1 MLFQFI
7 LDTSSFFLY
16 TVCRFS
22 NPNSFKAA
30 PMKAIKNP
38 PNLKEAVY
46 QRLKE
51 SIIRG
56 EISPG
61 SKLVETQISQALG
74 VSRTP
79 LREATSRLGQ
89 EGLLEVVPRR
99 GTFVRKQSL
108 NEILESLE
116 IREALEGLAAR
127 LAARHATPDVIQKM
141 KNCFSAFSP
150 KNVEKS
156 IKDYAQQNVRFHHL
170 VIQASQNRRLIGII
184 RNLYDQMD
192 MVRLHTIVLPGRA
205 RKSLSEHR
213 AIIRLIEERKGD
225 LAEKCLRL
233 HIRDLRKA
241 VRNYPNPGGSPL
253 PAFPGSETGER

>member
-1 MLFQFI
+1 
-7 LDTSSFFLY
+7 
-16 TVCRFS
+16 
-22 NPNSFKAA
+22 
-30 PMKAIKNP
+30 MKAIKSR

-51 SIIRG
+51 SVIRG
-56 EISPG
+56 EIAPG
-61 SKLVETQISQALG
+61 SKLVETQISSELG

-79 LREATSRLGQ
+79 LREAISRLGQ

-99 GTFVRKQSL
+99 GTFVRKHSR

-116 IREALEGLAAR
+116 IRETLEGLAAR
-127 LAARHATPDVIQKM
+127 LAARHATTETIQKM
-141 KNCFSAFSP
+141 KSCFSGFSP

-156 IKDYAQQNVRFHHL
+156 IKDYAQKNVQFHHL

-192 MVRLHTIVLPGRA
+192 LVRLHTIVLPGRA

-213 AIIRLIEERKGD
+213 EIIRLIEKGKGD
-225 LAEKCLRL
+225 LAEKSLRL
-233 HIRDLRKA
+233 HIRDLRRA
-241 VRNYPNPGGSPL
+241 VKNYPGPGPPPSL
-253 PAFPGSETGER
+253 PFTGPDPGDRQK

>member
-1 MLFQFI
+1 
-7 LDTSSFFLY
+7 
-16 TVCRFS
+16 
-22 NPNSFKAA
+22 
-30 PMKAIKNP
+30 MKAIKNP

-56 EISPG
+56 QILPG
-61 SKLVETQISQALG
+61 SKLVETQISQELG

-79 LREATSRLGQ
+79 LREAISRLGQ
-89 EGLLEVVPRR
+89 EGLLEVVPRH
-99 GTFVRKQSL
+99 GTFVRKQSV
-108 NEILESLE
+108 NEILESLD

-127 LAARHATPDVIQKM
+127 LAARHATPEIIHKM
-141 KNCFSAFSP
+141 KTCFSDFSP

-205 RKSLSEHR
+205 RKSLAEHR
-213 AIIRLIEERKGD
+213 EIIRLIEKKRGEM
-225 LAEKCLRL
+225 AEKRLRL

-241 VRNYPNPGGSPL
+241 VRNYPNLGTPPPL
-253 PAFPGSETGER
+253 PFPRPEAADHSK

>member
-1 MLFQFI
+1 
-7 LDTSSFFLY
+7 
-16 TVCRFS
+16 
-22 NPNSFKAA
+22 
-30 PMKAIKNP
+30 MKAIKNP

-61 SKLVETQISQALG
+61 SKLVETQISQKLG

-79 LREATSRLGQ
+79 LREAISRLGQ
-89 EGLLEVVPRR
+89 EGLLEVIPRH
-99 GTFVRKQSL
+99 GTFVRKQSV
-108 NEILESLE
+108 NEILETLE

-127 LAARHATPDVIQKM
+127 LAARHATPDIIQKM
-141 KNCFSAFSP
+141 KDCFSGFSP
-150 KNVEKS
+150 KNVEES

-184 RNLYDQMD
+184 RNLFDQMD

-205 RKSLSEHR
+205 KKSLAEHR
-213 AIIRLIEERKGD
+213 EIIRLIDKKKGE
-225 LAEKCLRL
+225 LAEKQLRL
-233 HIRDLRKA
+233 HIRDLRRA
-241 VRNYPNPGGSPL
+241 VRNYPNLGTPPSASFLRPEAG
-253 PAFPGSETGER
+253 ARQK

>member
-1 MLFQFI
+1 
-7 LDTSSFFLY
+7 
-16 TVCRFS
+16 
-22 NPNSFKAA
+22 
-30 PMKAIKNP
+30 MKAIKNP

-51 SIIRG
+51 SIVRG

-61 SKLVETQISQALG
+61 SKLVETQISQKLG

-79 LREATSRLGQ
+79 LREAISRLGQ
-89 EGLLEVVPRR
+89 EGLLEVVPRH
-99 GTFVRKQSL
+99 GTFVRKQSV

-127 LAARHATPDVIQKM
+127 LAARHATPEIVQKM
-141 KNCFSAFSP
+141 KNCFSDFSP

-156 IKDYAQQNVRFHHL
+156 IKEYAQENVRFHHL
-170 VIQASQNRRLIGII
+170 VIQASQNRRLIGLI

-205 RKSLSEHR
+205 RNSLAEHR
-213 AIIRLIEERKGD
+213 EIIRLIEKKRGD
-225 LAEKCLRL
+225 LAEKLLRY
-233 HIRDLRKA
+233 HIRGLRKA
-241 VRNYPNPGGSPL
+241 VKDYPNLGTSAPAPFINPKTGGHPK
-253 PAFPGSETGER
+253 

>member
-1 MLFQFI
+1 
-7 LDTSSFFLY
+7 
-16 TVCRFS
+16 
-22 NPNSFKAA
+22 
-30 PMKAIKNP
+30 MKAIKNP

-56 EISPG
+56 QILPG
-61 SKLVETQISQALG
+61 SKLVETQISQELG

-79 LREATSRLGQ
+79 LREAISRLGQ
-89 EGLLEVVPRR
+89 EGLLEVVPRH
-99 GTFVRKQSL
+99 GTFVHKQSV
-108 NEILESLE
+108 NEILESLD

-127 LAARHATPDVIQKM
+127 LAARHATPEIIHKM
-141 KNCFSAFSP
+141 KTCFSDFSP

-205 RKSLSEHR
+205 RKSLAEHR
-213 AIIRLIEERKGD
+213 EIIRLIEGKKGEM
-225 LAEKCLRL
+225 AEKRLRL

-241 VRNYPNPGGSPL
+241 VRNYPNLGTPPPL
-253 PAFPGSETGER
+253 AFPRPDPGDHGK